1 MPSTSL
7 VTADA
12 IELTELLQ
20 FLDDWLAAEHD
31 QLSASLARFV
41 GSQAYSVQT
50 LRDDL
55 TRFTFLLGG
64 NDGEHLFLRRDARS
78 RPRVHRSWTPGCPS
92 RTVNLRPRHIT
103 PASGEP
109 KGRSNP

>member
-7 VTADA
+7 DTADA
-12 IELTELLQ
+12 VELAELLQ
-20 FLDDWLAAEHD
+20 FLDDWLATDHD
-31 QLSASLARFV
+31 QLSASLAHFV
-41 GSQAYSVQT
+41 GSQAYGVET

-55 TRFTFLLGG
+55 ARFPFLLGG

-109 KGRSNP
+109 KGLSNP